1 MVRLGTRGSLLART
15 QSTHVADA
23 LYAATGLRAE
33 LVIIRSEGEDHQV
46 PISAPSRPGIFV
58 ATLRDALL
66 AGEVDLVVHSFKDLP
81 SAPMPGLVIPAI
93 PTRRSPADVLV
104 TPTGGS
110 LADLAVGA
118 RVGTSSPRR
127 AAALLRARPDLVIVP
142 IRGNVDTRVAAVT
155 AGTVDAVV
163 LAQAG
168 LERLGHLT
176 DQMTPIPTS
185 ILLPAPAQGAL
196 AVECRAVDPLA
207 DQLARLDDA
216 HARIEVTAERAVL
229 TGVAAACTTAVG
241 ALARWSSGVLTLA
254 AELSDHRGVAFV
266 RRDSARH
273 LADVHDLAG
282 AAALGDA
289 VARDLLA

>member
-118 RVGTSSPRR
+118 RVGTRDRKS
-127 AAALLRARPDLVIVP
+127 
-142 IRGNVDTRVAAVT
+142 
-155 AGTVDAVV
+155 VV
-163 LAQAG
+163 
-168 LERLGHLT
+168 
-176 DQMTPIPTS
+176 
-185 ILLPAPAQGAL
+185 
-196 AVECRAVDPLA
+196 
-207 DQLARLDDA
+207 
-216 HARIEVTAERAVL
+216 
-229 TGVAAACTTAVG
+229 
-241 ALARWSSGVLTLA
+241 
-254 AELSDHRGVAFV
+254 
-266 RRDSARH
+266 
-273 LADVHDLAG
+273 
-282 AAALGDA
+282 
-289 VARDLLA
+289 